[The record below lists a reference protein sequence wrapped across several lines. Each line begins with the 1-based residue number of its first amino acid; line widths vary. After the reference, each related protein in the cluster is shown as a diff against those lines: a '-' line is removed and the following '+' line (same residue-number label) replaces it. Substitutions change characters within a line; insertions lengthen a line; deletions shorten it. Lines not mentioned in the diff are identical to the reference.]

1 MLKYIISIVFSL
13 FITQFA
19 LSKET
24 IVVHSKYAVTET
36 AHRQLQFVVN
46 VLNKTSEKYNFRINM
61 LNGAFGEASI
71 RRSVVDSRSGVKN
84 IIFTSVDVFTV
95 NKELESV
102 DKNFTYD
109 KNKDYILLQGLS
121 ITAHGL
127 VSALPVENIGELV
140 DTIKNQNEFFYGYS
154 ANSVVTKMAI
164 YAFLK
169 HYNLTNGKPVT
180 FKSQNDLHFSV
191 LNKEVSLAVTTPEVL
206 IASGHIRLL
215 LSTSRTKSTF
225 HPNIPTGIELG
236 VENFVYNPQ
245 TFFAIPKEFQ
255 NISKEIGE
263 ELRKVCLSED
273 YTNLA
278 FSLQRTP
285 SCLNPEEL
293 KIFID
298 EEYKWFVRNR

>member
-1 MLKYIISIVFSL
+1 M
-13 FITQFA
+13 TQFS

-24 IVVHSKYAVTET
+24 IVVHSKYAVTDT
-36 AHRQLQFVVN
+36 AYKQLQFVVN
-46 VLNKTSEKYNFRINM
+46 ALNETSEKYNFRISV

-95 NKELESV
+95 NKELETK

-154 ANSVVTKMAI
+154 SNSVVTKMAI

-245 TFFAIPKEFQ
+245 TFFAIPKEFE

-263 ELRKVCLSED
+263 KLRKVCLSEG

-278 FSLQRTP
+278 FSLKRTP

-293 KIFID
+293 RIFID
-298 EEYKWFVRNR
+298 EEYKWFIKNK

>member
-1 MLKYIISIVFSL
+1 M
-13 FITQFA
+13 TQFA

-46 VLNKTSEKYNFRINM
+46 VLNKTSEKYNFKISV

-71 RRSVVDSRSGVKN
+71 RRSVVDSRSGIKN

-102 DKNFTYD
+102 DKNFKYD

-121 ITAHGL
+121 ITAQGL
-127 VSALPVENIGELV
+127 VSALHVENIGELV
-140 DTIKNQNEFFYGYS
+140 DFIKKQNEFFYGYS
-154 ANSVVTKMAI
+154 VNSVVTKMTI

-191 LNKEVSLAVTTPEVL
+191 LNKEISLAVTSPEVL
-206 IASGHIRLL
+206 IASGHIHLL
-215 LSTSRTKSTF
+215 LSTGRTKSTF

-236 VENFVYNPQ
+236 IENFVYNPQ
-245 TFFAIPKEFQ
+245 TFFAIPKEFA

-263 ELRKVCLSED
+263 ELRKVCLSEG

-278 FSLQRTP
+278 FSLKRTP

-293 KIFID
+293 RIFID
-298 EEYKWFVRNR
+298 EEYKWFIKNK